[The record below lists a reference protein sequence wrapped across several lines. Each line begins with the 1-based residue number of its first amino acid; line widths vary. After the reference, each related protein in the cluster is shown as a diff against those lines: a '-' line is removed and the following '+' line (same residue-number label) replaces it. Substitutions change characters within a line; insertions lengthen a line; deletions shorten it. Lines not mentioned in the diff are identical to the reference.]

1 MIFRFEL
8 KAYCSAPS
16 RVHTTSST
24 PESWMSRTLTR
35 KTSRREYIRNLKQK
49 DERSHRISFRAL
61 VPRTSQCIE
70 AHSSAHQSSASVLV
84 FLLTREPC
92 PSTLAQLP
100 QVVHEN
106 RARLLA
112 GSFEGVITARALQHK
127 LRRGGGGGGE
137 RTSISAASHEK
148 SHLLGFGFYQRLSHT
163 QCRQDKAKRNNNS

>member
-1 MIFRFEL
+1 MFTYFKFKVINIVTFILIFRFEL

-112 GSFEGVITARALQHK
+112 GSFEGVVTARALQHK
-127 LRRGGGGGGE
+127 LRRGGGGGGAH
-137 RTSISAASHEK
+137 RYQQRATKNPIFWVLGLTS
-148 SHLLGFGFYQRLSHT
+148 G
-163 QCRQDKAKRNNNS
+163 

>member
-35 KTSRREYIRNLKQK
+35 KTSRREYVRNLKQK

-70 AHSSAHQSSASVLV
+70 AHSSAHQSSSSVLV

-100 QVVHEN
+100 KVVHEN

-112 GSFEGVITARALQHK
+112 GSFEGVVTARALQHK
-127 LRRGGGGGGE
+127 LRRRGGGGAH
-137 RTSISAASHEK
+137 RCQQRATKNPIFWV
-148 SHLLGFGFYQRLSHT
+148 LGFTSG
-163 QCRQDKAKRNNNS
+163 